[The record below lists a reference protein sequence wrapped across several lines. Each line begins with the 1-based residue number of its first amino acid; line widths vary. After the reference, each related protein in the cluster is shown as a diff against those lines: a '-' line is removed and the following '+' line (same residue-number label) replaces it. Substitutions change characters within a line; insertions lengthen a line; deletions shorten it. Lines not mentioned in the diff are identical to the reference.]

1 MAELSKAMEQY
12 LEAIYA
18 LQKEWGEASVTD
30 IAEAR
35 GVKAPSV
42 TYVLRKLKTLGL
54 INYKRYQSVSL
65 TSKGT
70 KLAKKLETTHDT
82 LRWFLELIGVSKDV
96 ADDEACELEHIVQAE
111 TLEKLTQFVE
121 WVRGAPG
128 DPRWLEHF
136 RAFQKTGVRS
146 DECTMFCS
154 EESKK

>member
-12 LEAIYA
+12 LETIYS
-18 LQKEWGEASVTD
+18 LQKEMGAASVTD

-42 TYVLRKLKTLGL
+42 TYVLRKLKELGL
-54 INYKRYQSVSL
+54 INYKRYRSVSL

-70 KLAKKLETTHDT
+70 KIAKKLEATHDT
-82 LRWFLELIGVSKDV
+82 LKWFLEMIGVSEDV
-96 ADDEACELEHIVQAE
+96 ADDEACELEHIVQSE

-128 DPRWLEHF
+128 NPRWLDHF
-136 RAFQKTGVRS
+136 REFQESGIRS
-146 DECTMFCS
+146 DGCVLTCAEDD
-154 EESKK
+154 K